1 MTAEPVDA
9 DRSRA
14 ELRRDQIL
22 EAAEECFSR
31 EGFHAASMASIA
43 GQAELSVGQIYRYFE
58 NKEAVIEALCVSR
71 LEDWAERLAEVRAR
85 SGDPVDELMALARYH
100 VDKLDNGQD
109 VSMVLE
115 FLAEAA
121 RNPRVGAVMHRVD
134 SGFRAHLRDVFIRGG
149 VRADDPSLESRVS
162 FVSILLD
169 GWLVRIGKDPN
180 ASKEEYL
187 NSIGFLFESLLA
199 QCDRDSATSC
209 S

>member
-1 MTAEPVDA
+1 MSAETVESE
-9 DRSRA
+9 RSRA
-14 ELRRDQIL
+14 ELRRSQIL
-22 EAAEECFSR
+22 EAAHQCFSR

-43 GQAELSVGQIYRYFE
+43 GEADLSVGQIYRYFE

-100 VDKLDNGQD
+100 VDKLENGQD

-134 SGFRAHLRDVFIRGG
+134 SGFRAHLRDVLIRGG

-169 GWLVRIGKDPN
+169 GWLVRLGKDPT
-180 ASKEEYL
+180 ADKQEYL
-187 NSIGFLFESLLA
+187 SSVRFMFESLLS
-199 QCDRDSATSC
+199 QCDRSDL
-209 S
+209 

>member
-1 MTAEPVDA
+1 MTAEMA
-9 DRSRA
+9 ETERSRA
-14 ELRRDQIL
+14 ELRRGQIL
-22 EAAEECFSR
+22 EAAHACFSR

-43 GQAELSVGQIYRYFE
+43 AQADLSVGQIYRYFE
-58 NKEAVIEALCVSR
+58 NKEAVIEALCVSK
-71 LEDWAERLAEVRAR
+71 LEEWAERLAEVRSR

-134 SGFRAHLRDVFIRGG
+134 TGFRGHLRDVFIRGG

-162 FVSILLD
+162 IVSVLLD
-169 GWLVRIGKDPN
+169 GWLVRLGKEPT

-187 NSIGFLFESLLA
+187 QSLRFMFEALLS
-199 QCDRDSATSC
+199 QCDRA
-209 S
+209 